1 MKNILITGA
10 NGFLG
15 SNLTKYLSKNPAYN
29 VFAMVRPGGQ
39 VNFLYEFQKDPQSGK
54 NLFTLVEADLSDDYS
69 VEKAIV
75 GMDVVIHLAGMVTDW
90 GREEDYYDLNV
101 RGTERVLKGASKA
114 GVSKVLYLSSLTV
127 HAMNGHKYSDETA
140 PRDMTAYPYGVTKI
154 EGENCLIRW
163 LKEENHT
170 SPVQG
175 AVIRPG
181 FVIYGSY
188 DKNTFINV
196 LDALKTGS
204 FGFINGGRKLISYV
218 HAENLCYGI
227 DQLIK
232 AEKIEG
238 AYNILDGNMT
248 WRYWIGLWAD
258 ALGVKSPRL
267 SVSYWVMVPVAGFL
281 EGLFKLFRSSKA
293 PILTLY
299 RIRIMFAD
307 LAFSDKKMQRDPGYN
322 PPVSLEKSIENTL
335 KFYFRS
341 KK

>member
-15 SNLTKYLSKNPAYN
+15 SNLTKYLSKNPQYN
-29 VFAMVRPGGQ
+29 VFAMVRPGGM
-39 VNFLYEFQKDPQSGK
+39 VNFLYEFQKDPHSGK
-54 NLFTLVEADLSDDYS
+54 DLFTLVEANLADDKS
-69 VEKAIV
+69 VEEAIA

-90 GREEDYYDLNV
+90 GREEDYFNLNV
-101 RGTERVLKGASKA
+101 KGTERVLKGAAKA

-127 HAMNGHKYSDETA
+127 HSMDGHHFSDETA
-140 PRDMTAYPYGVTKI
+140 PRNMKAYPYGVTKKL
-154 EGENCLIRW
+154 GEDRLFQW
-163 LKEENHT
+163 LKEENHS

-196 LDALKTGS
+196 LDALKAGS

-232 AEKIEG
+232 AEKIDG

-248 WRYWIGLWAD
+248 WREWIGLWTD
-258 ALGVKSPRL
+258 ALKVKPPRL
-267 SVSYWVMVPVAGFL
+267 SVPYWVMVPVAGLL
-281 EGLFKLFRSSKA
+281 EGLFKLFRSSTA

-322 PPVSLEKSIENTL
+322 PPVSLEKSIEKTL
-335 KFYFRS
+335 NFYFRS